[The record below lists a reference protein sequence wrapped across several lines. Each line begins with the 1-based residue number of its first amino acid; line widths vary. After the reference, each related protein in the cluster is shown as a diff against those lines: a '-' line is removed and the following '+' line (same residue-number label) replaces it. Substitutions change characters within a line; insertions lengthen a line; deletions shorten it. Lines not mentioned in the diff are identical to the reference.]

1 MLYLKQVKKGS
12 YLMFRLPDGSDGTQD
27 SRIVAP

>member
-12 YLMFRLPDGSDGTQD
+12 CLMFRLPDGSDGTQHK
-27 SRIVAP
+27 IQEL